1 MYIEKILI
9 GYSLIM
15 EVIASMSY
23 QFSASLTQ
31 YNLVVGFGSEIYF
44 MHKYK

>member
-15 EVIASMSY
+15 EVIPSMSY
-23 QFSASLTQ
+23 RFSASLTQ
-31 YNLVVGFGSEIYF
+31 YNLVVGYGSKIHF